1 VLFVFSD
8 YKSDY
13 PQTQRFHLRARPS
26 LGYTER
32 NTLLGETMIKF
43 VLSFVVPVLALTLS
57 GCAAPDVQV
66 IGSITVPPLYA
77 VNQDGDLASEDYPGT
92 DYHSM
97 ALSDGGPCLAD
108 DGYDDIS
115 ANSQVTVT
123 DGAGEVVG
131 VGRLNP
137 GVQTGS
143 VGLSYGDFL
152 NNRNPRPICA
162 FSFEF
167 TVPGGGEFYN
177 LSVGSSNRG
186 EITYTAEELATGIF
200 LTLGG

>member
-1 VLFVFSD
+1 
-8 YKSDY
+8 
-13 PQTQRFHLRARPS
+13 
-26 LGYTER
+26 
-32 NTLLGETMIKF
+32 MIKF

-66 IGSITVPPLYA
+66 IGSITVPPLYP
-77 VNQDGDLASEDYPGT
+77 VNQDDYYAT
-92 DYHSM
+92 KDYSGIDYDSM
-97 ALSDGGPCLAD
+97 ALSDGGTCLAD

-115 ANSQVTVT
+115 ENSQVTVT

-143 VGLSYGDFL
+143 VGLSVGDFL
-152 NNRNPRPICA
+152 GSGYRAPICA

-177 LSVGSSNRG
+177 LSVGNSNRG

>member
-1 VLFVFSD
+1 M
-8 YKSDY
+8 
-13 PQTQRFHLRARPS
+13 
-26 LGYTER
+26 
-32 NTLLGETMIKF
+32 NKF

-57 GCAAPDVQV
+57 GCAESDIQV

-77 VNQDGDLASEDYPGT
+77 VNQDGDLAKYDYSGT
-92 DYHSM
+92 DFDSM
-97 ALSDGGPCLAD
+97 ALSDGGPCRAD

-115 ANSQVTVT
+115 ENSQVTVT

-131 VGRLNP
+131 VGRLSP

-143 VGLSYGDFL
+143 SGFSYGDFL
-152 NNRNPRPICA
+152 GSGYRPPICA

-167 TVPGGGEFYN
+167 TVPGGSEFYN
-177 LSVGSSNRG
+177 LSVGNSNRG